1 MTLSSIVAQA
11 LIGIGGALIL
21 LAGIGVLRFPDV
33 LTRANAAT
41 KATGLGLAVVLAGA
55 AIEIGTTRA
64 YVTLGAAILVQ
75 FATAP
80 VSGHIIGRAAYR
92 SGSVGLVRSA
102 SLSTGSA
109 TGQSTPRSGSSHA
122 TDGLSSPGRNSSV
135 TS

>member
-11 LIGIGGALIL
+11 LIGLGGALIL

-55 AIEIGTTRA
+55 AVEIGTTRA
-64 YVTLGAAILVQ
+64 YVTLGAAVLVQ

-92 SGSVGLVRSA
+92 AGTQLWVGTHIDDLAGHYRS
-102 SLSTGSA
+102 
-109 TGQSTPRSGSSHA
+109 RSDA
-122 TDGLSSPGRNSSV
+122 NQPPAQD
-135 TS
+135 

>member
-1 MTLSSIVAQA
+1 MTLSSGLAQVLLA
-11 LIGIGGALIL
+11 IGSALIL
-21 LAGIGVLRFPDV
+21 LAGIGVLRFPGV

-75 FATAP
+75 FLTAP

-92 SGSVGLVRSA
+92 SGTQLWVGTHVDELADYYRSK
-102 SLSTGSA
+102 
-109 TGQSTPRSGSSHA
+109 SGA
-122 TDGLSSPGRNSSV
+122 VEPPAQD
-135 TS
+135 